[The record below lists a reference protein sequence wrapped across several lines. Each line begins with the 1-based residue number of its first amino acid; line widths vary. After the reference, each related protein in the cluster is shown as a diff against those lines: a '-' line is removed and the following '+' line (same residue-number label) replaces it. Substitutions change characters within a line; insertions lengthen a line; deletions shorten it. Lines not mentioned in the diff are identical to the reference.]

1 MFKLQVYTRL
11 NKLGMCVSHKKVIR
25 LVKKLGKDHDQ
36 PILRWKEAVEGR
48 KNTWSQLAEH
58 HPEQDEES
66 EPSNATS
73 DEESIISISE
83 NPNDNCDTLVPLR
96 YILTGDNINKNVPP
110 RDMTLQHQ
118 TKSFHYFHTYAALS
132 RIDFTGLS
140 KETPTSRL
148 LQSLD
153 TAASYFRCWWSSS
166 QPKLCSTS
174 C

>member
-1 MFKLQVYTRL
+1 M
-11 NKLGMCVSHKKVIR
+11 
-25 LVKKLGKDHDQ
+25 KKLGKDHDQ
-36 PILRWKEAVEGR
+36 PILQWKEAVKGR
-48 KNTWSQLAEH
+48 KNTRSQSAEH

-83 NPNDNCDTLVPLR
+83 NLNDNCDTLVPLQ
-96 YILTGDNINKNVPP
+96 YILTGDNTDKNVPP

-118 TKSFHYFHTYAALS
+118 TKSFHYFHAYAALS

-148 LQSLD
+148 LRSLD
-153 TAASYFRCWWSSS
+153 TATSYFRC
-166 QPKLCSTS
+166 
-174 C
+174 